1 MDIPPDTTVIVSTNI
16 MLFTMGVYNQHGYNA
31 YNMEAASVKHGD
43 DLVFFKFWN
52 LNHGMVKSI
61 EKCLPFIIKFES
73 YWRRGSMVLVE
84 RSNA

>member
-43 DLVFFKFWN
+43 DLVFFKF
-52 LNHGMVKSI
+52 
-61 EKCLPFIIKFES
+61 
-73 YWRRGSMVLVE
+73 
-84 RSNA
+84 